1 MTGFVVIG
9 LILALLAVSF
19 VLYPVLRP
27 QPARAGQ
34 PAASLERAER
44 RHAIYRQILDIEFDQ
59 RVGKIADTDAR
70 DLSAALLR
78 EAADLLST
86 EPSTERGAD
95 PGADAE
101 IEREI
106 AAVRKALVAS
116 RAEELETAAR

>member
-1 MTGFVVIG
+1 MTGFIVIG

-19 VLYPVLRP
+19 VLYPILRP
-27 QPARAGQ
+27 RPAPAGQ

-59 RVGKIADTDAR
+59 RVGKIADADAR

-78 EAADLLST
+78 EAADLLPT
-86 EPSTERGAD
+86 EPSTE
-95 PGADAE
+95 PGTEPDADAE

-106 AAVRKALVAS
+106 AAVRRALASS
-116 RAEELETAAR
+116 RAAELETAAR